1 MMRTFH
7 AAAVLIWLS
16 IGVAGCARTPVFPPE
31 VRKGVDPTFDFASW
45 RMTPNAHVGQKVQ
58 LGGRIIEADVQN
70 DQIVMVVVH
79 LPIAEH
85 PTFGPKD
92 VGKRSGEY
100 AIWYTGHLDS
110 TWLAAGN
117 HVIVVGTTEKARVMM
132 VDEIQRSLPSLKA
145 HCVHIWKT
153 GRKEI
158 SEFPFNAGGGYAP
171 LEEET
176 FCSSGE

>member
-1 MMRTFH
+1 MKGTSRL
-7 AAAVLIWLS
+7 AVLLACLCI
-16 IGVAGCARTPVFPPE
+16 AACARTPVFSSE
-31 VRKGVDPTFDFASW
+31 VREGVETNFDFTAW
-45 RMTPNAHVGQKVQ
+45 RMMPNAHIGRKVQ
-58 LGGRIIEADVQN
+58 LGGRIIEADVKK
-70 DQIVMVVVH
+70 DEIVMVVAQ

-100 AIWYTGHLDS
+100 AISHTGHMDS
-110 TWLAAGN
+110 KWLVAGN
-117 HVIVVGTTEKARVMM
+117 HVMVVGTTEKAQAVM
-132 VDEIQRSLPSLKA
+132 VDEVQRSLPFLHA
-145 HCVHIWKT
+145 RCVHIWKT

-158 SEFPFNAGGGYAP
+158 SDFPFNAGAGYDP